1 MQFSKFIALCS
12 KNKKKNPLSIS
23 RFLKTPK
30 KSQVQTL
37 HHMSVLY
44 LVMVPFGFNIR
55 LKIQNKVLINGF
67 VFLNVS
73 AFIYQIFCS

>member
-12 KNKKKNPLSIS
+12 KNKKKS
-23 RFLKTPK
+23 FKHFKTPK